1 MLKRFVVLVS
11 LAVLA
16 LPSLAQS
23 NTPETPRF
31 DLFAGYQY
39 THVGIGAAQ
48 DGLNSLTDPLNLPRI
63 DLGRSLSLN
72 GGNLSFQEN
81 KNSWFG
87 GVVDFSG
94 SMTNK
99 KVDLSQVAQ
108 ALGLV
113 RPGTTVTAGFKP
125 TLYTITGG
133 PQFTYRKHEHFQPFA
148 RVLLGLARADLAPNS
163 TTSAAINSATTSLG
177 LPHFQT
183 TRNSFAFM
191 GGVGTDYVLKRWLAL
206 RASAD
211 YQRTYLFS
219 SIRVPLPNLPDFHL
233 PDEHQGSFRISAG
246 VSFRLHPW

>member
-1 MLKRFVVLVS
+1 MPKCLLLTLTLLVS
-11 LAVLA
+11 TF
-16 LPSLAQS
+16 SFAQDV
-23 NTPETPRF
+23 ETPRF
-31 DLFAGYQY
+31 ELFAGYQY

-48 DGLNSLTDPLNLPRI
+48 DALNTLTDPLSLPRI

-72 GGNLSFQEN
+72 GGNASFQEN
-81 KNSWFG
+81 VNSWLS

-108 ALGLV
+108 DVGFV
-113 RPGTTVTAGFKP
+113 PPGTRVIAGFKP

-133 PQFTYRKHEHFQPFA
+133 PQFTYRKHERFQPFA
-148 RVLLGLARADLAPNS
+148 RVLLGYAHADVSPNS
-163 TTSAAINSATTSLG
+163 TTRAAIDFVTETFG
-177 LPHFQT
+177 LPRFKT

-191 GGVGTDYVLKRWLAL
+191 GGVGADYVLKRWLAL

-219 SIRVPLPNLPDFHL
+219 GDKVPLPGLPDFHL
-233 PDEHQGSFRISAG
+233 PNEHQGNFRISAG
-246 VSFRLHPW
+246 VSFRIHPH